1 MFFRVL
7 YRYRFSGLGFRWFS
21 VVFCDLS
28 FYKKNGKIGIFV
40 GRIVKGYCISCV
52 VCLIFRWSKV
62 IWWFEEGA
70 RVIVRVVRVG
80 LEEEF
85 YCW

>member
-1 MFFRVL
+1 MV
-7 YRYRFSGLGFRWFS
+7 
-21 VVFCDLS
+21 
-28 FYKKNGKIGIFV
+28 KIGIIV